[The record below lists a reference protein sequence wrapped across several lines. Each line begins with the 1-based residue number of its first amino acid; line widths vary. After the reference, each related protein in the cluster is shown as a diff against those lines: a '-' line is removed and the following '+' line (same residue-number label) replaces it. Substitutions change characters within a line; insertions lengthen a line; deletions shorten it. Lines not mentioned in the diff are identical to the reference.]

1 MLADQRQA
9 LAGASP
15 AIARAI
21 ASTCP
26 RSRVEARTASAVR
39 AFSRRPRLPDPRLQ
53 LQEPGVRDLRQRE
66 IGVGGERPLQ
76 PGIGPGGGRQQQI
89 DRRDVIGDRL
99 GRGCGHRELETVGHP
114 HLHDS
119 PCLMP
124 QTTGEG
130 SPGQE

>member
-1 MLADQRQA
+1 MLLDQRQ
-9 LAGASP
+9 
-15 AIARAI
+15 
-21 ASTCP
+21 
-26 RSRVEARTASAVR
+26 RSRRVARDRAGDRLDMTNFARRSPHRQRRR

-53 LQEPGVRDLRQRE
+53 LQEPGARDLRQRE

-119 PCLMP
+119 P
-124 QTTGEG
+124 
-130 SPGQE
+130 S